1 MHFSDRVLLYDVLAD
16 PSERN
21 NVAARHG
28 EVSCPVSCVV
38 LCLCFVSRTCP
49 RSCVLCS
56 LSIVLCSKYNAQ
68 VVDSLKAEL
77 LAAMNA
83 TYVEAD
89 YPKVPF
95 IF

>member
-38 LCLCFVSRTCP
+38 LCFVSCP
-49 RSCVLCS
+49 GSFVLCS

-95 IF
+95 IL